1 LLVEEDQLQ
10 PHLKG
15 SKQLAE
21 ARQRLRDLDLQPV
34 EVIATYLRQLWVH
47 ALNHVRMAVRDGVNE
62 CRFHIVV
69 TIPAIW
75 KDAARQR
82 MVEAVKLAGLLD
94 RDLPDCGETTF
105 DILSEPEAGAIAT
118 FSTMEGRPDIQ
129 EGDAIVVVDAGGGTV
144 VSSQFNFM
152 TAGVTGVS
160 AEYLRGLRILLAIKS
175 IT

>member
-1 LLVEEDQLQ
+1 M
-10 PHLKG
+10 
-15 SKQLAE
+15 
-21 ARQRLRDLDLQPV
+21 
-34 EVIATYLRQLWVH
+34 H
-47 ALNHVRMAVRDGVNE
+47 ALNHVRMTVRDGVNE

-94 RDLPDCGETTF
+94 RNLPDCGETTF

-144 VSSQFNFM
+144 VSFQFNFM

-160 AEYLRGLRILLAIKS
+160 AEYLCGLRILLAIKS